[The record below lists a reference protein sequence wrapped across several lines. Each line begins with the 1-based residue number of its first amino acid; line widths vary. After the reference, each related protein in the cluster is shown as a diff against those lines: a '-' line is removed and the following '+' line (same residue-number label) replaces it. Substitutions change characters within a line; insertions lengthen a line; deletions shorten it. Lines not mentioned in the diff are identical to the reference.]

1 MAHLIEARTPLPRTT
16 LTRHNSVLGSWEL
29 ARAVAAPALRP
40 FVRGYVGWWEHLS
53 TPVLRR
59 ELPGDEAPL
68 IINFGAPFHLF
79 TPGAPG
85 ASGREAAL
93 TSFVTG
99 AYDTYQ
105 IVESVGTTSG
115 VQVNFSLLG
124 LRTIVGRPIEDMTNR
139 AFSPG
144 EIFGGFAREL
154 VGRLYDLESWD
165 ARFEL
170 LDLALTTRLGEA
182 RDVPPAV
189 RFAWHQLTASSGRTN
204 IGALVREVGWSQR
217 HFISRFRHELGV
229 TPKVFARMMRFG
241 RVVRAIRA
249 GTPADLANVALA
261 AGYCDQS
268 HLNRDAREFA
278 GLSPGALRRT
288 LLPDDGG
295 FAVTVDT
302 L

>member
-1 MAHLIEARTPLPRTT
+1 MIQHA
-16 LTRHNSVLGSWEL
+16 SSLGSWEL
-29 ARAVAAPALRP
+29 ARAAPAATLRP
-40 FVRGYVGWWEHLS
+40 FVRGYVGWHEHIF
-53 TPVLRR
+53 TPMLRR

-79 TPGAPG
+79 APG
-85 ASGREAAL
+85 ASRREAAF

-139 AFSPG
+139 AFAPE
-144 EIFGGFAREL
+144 EIFGNFAREL

-165 ARFEL
+165 ARFAF
-170 LDLALTTRLGEA
+170 LDMALTARIGEA
-182 RDVPPAV
+182 RDVPAAI
-189 RFAWHQLTASSGRTN
+189 RFACHQLIASSGRTH
-204 IGALVREVGWSQR
+204 ISAIVREIGWSQR

-241 RVVRAIRA
+241 RVVRDIRS
-249 GTPADLANVALA
+249 GTPADLADVALA

-268 HLNRDAREFA
+268 HLSRDAREFA
-278 GLSPGALRRT
+278 GLSPGALRRS
-288 LLPDDGG
+288 LLPDEGG
-295 FAVTVDT
+295 FAVSVETR
-302 L
+302 